1 MKQVYIAQDN
11 ITAHLVKDYLASCYI
26 ESIIKGEL
34 LLGAVGE
41 IPANSFPTVWVID
54 DDDYDKALELVKSF
68 EAGFTENQLFDNV
81 WKCDNCDE
89 LIEAQFTQCW
99 KCGRERVR

>member
-1 MKQVYIAQDN
+1 MYIARDN
-11 ITAHLVKDYLASCYI
+11 FTAQLVKDYLASCYI

-34 LLGAVGE
+34 LIGAVGE
-41 IPANSFPTVWVID
+41 IPANTFPTVWILE

-68 EAGFTENQLFDNV
+68 EAGFAENQLFDNV
-81 WKCDNCDE
+81 WKCESCNE

-99 KCGRERVR
+99 KCGNERVR